1 MALVET
7 IVGPPL
13 VHLQL
18 LTASDVLAL
27 EVELVS
33 CLAVALGNENSCLTI
48 GRKQEI
54 NYRNKIM
61 RLLTG
66 YLDLWH
72 SLDKMLQE
80 KITLKYVEEDQTL
93 GGKGGGS
100 SSPWSSQRT
109 FIVPLSSPLK

>member
-1 MALVET
+1 M
-7 IVGPPL
+7 
-13 VHLQL
+13 
-18 LTASDVLAL
+18 
-27 EVELVS
+27 
-33 CLAVALGNENSCLTI
+33 ALGNENSCLTV

-61 RLLTG
+61 RLLKG

-72 SLDKMLQE
+72 SLDKMLHE
-80 KITLKYVEEDQTL
+80 KITLKHVEEDQTL

-100 SSPWSSQRT
+100 SSSPWSSLRT